1 MPYWSAK
8 FKPFTPP
15 DIPGLVSWYDSNST
29 VTSSDGLGNVL
40 SWRDKYIYRND
51 LISYLGAINSGNSA
65 SNLLPNSGSIN
76 ANNVDSNLV
85 FSNAI
90 MTSSRGTLE
99 FQYETRGATIFVCG
113 DFDRPYNTANNIRE
127 NYVSLF
133 TNNYLN
139 PSSYRNNLT
148 VGTIK
153 RGTLFGSN
161 YVNIYDLSNNTTGD
175 LINLTPNVVGWLD
188 PNRNISN
195 LPTGFV
201 GNWSNLNRAFPNQ
214 DLFSGNGFDASP
226 SSDTISVL
234 SNNRWIGPAAV
245 ATGCN
250 AANVLDF
257 PFGTYTTV
265 NSNRA
270 TTGPQLRSRVSD
282 TNTASFIRAV
292 GFVVSYSNT
301 PSVLVN
307 TISATF
313 VPWNPVGAYFRHP
326 FVNCNSPPTMNA
338 TDLAVACNSPID
350 GIFGGGVWI
359 NSSNVW
365 NPALPVVSGEGFGRY
380 TTSFDMRSNGLN
392 IVFLRFGENRNTG
405 IGIAGNGGL
414 TNGVGPTGSVDAIRG
429 FYGQIG
435 DIIVLG
441 SNYTIHDQHTV
452 EGYLAH
458 KYNILGK
465 LRNDH
470 PYKAGYNGIYP
481 FGLQPNS
488 IITGIAFNN
497 SNTVPG
503 FYTTGYFNGRPVLMN
518 SNLNIITTNR
528 ANFNMFVGDSSN
540 YTAKDSNI
548 HNINTPIKEII
559 VYNNPLSEYDVE
571 RVHNYLKEKYRLT
584 PLYSNGN
591 FRYL

>member
-1 MPYWSAK
+1 MPYWSAE

-29 VTSSDGLGNVL
+29 VATDDEIKNIL

-51 LISYLGAINSGNSA
+51 LISYLGAINAGNSA

-76 ANNVDSNLV
+76 VNNTNGDLV

-99 FQYETRGATIFVCG
+99 FQNETRGATIFVYG
-113 DFDRPYNTANNIRE
+113 DFDRPFNTPNNIGE

-139 PSSYRNNLT
+139 PTSYSNNLT

-161 YVNIYDLSNNTTGD
+161 YVNIYDLSNTTAN

-201 GNWSNLNRAFPNQ
+201 GNWSNLNSAFPNQ
-214 DLFSGNGFDASP
+214 NLFSGNGSILSP
-226 SSDTISVL
+226 SSNTISVL
-234 SNNRWIGPAAV
+234 SNNRWTGPAAV

-250 AANVLDF
+250 AANVLNF
-257 PFGTYTTV
+257 PFGTYITV
-265 NSNRA
+265 DSNRA
-270 TTGPQLRSRVSD
+270 STTPQLRSSVSND
-282 TNTASFIRAV
+282 STASFIRAV

-301 PSVLVN
+301 LGPLVN

-313 VPWNPVGAYFRHP
+313 VPWNPVGGYFRHP
-326 FVNCNSPPTMNA
+326 FVNHNDQPYMNS
-338 TDLAVACNSPID
+338 TDLAVHSNYSGD
-350 GIFGGGVWI
+350 GTSGGGVWI

-365 NPALPVVSGEGFGRY
+365 DPTTPVLVGEGFGRY

-392 IVFLRFGENRNTG
+392 IVFLRFGVTRKTG
-405 IGIAGNGGL
+405 IGIAGQGGL
-414 TNGVGPTGSVDAIRG
+414 QNGVNEVRG

-441 SNYTIHDQHTV
+441 SNYTIDDQHTV

-458 KYNILGK
+458 KYNILHK

-497 SNTVPG
+497 STTVPG
-503 FYTTGYFNGRPVLMN
+503 FYTTGYFNGRPVLKN
-518 SNLNIITTNR
+518 PNVNVITTNR

-540 YTAKDSNI
+540 YTAKDGNI

-559 VYNNPLSEYDVE
+559 VYNNPLSEYNIG
-571 RVHNYLKEKYRLT
+571 RVHNYLKEKYSLT

-591 FRYL
+591 FTY